1 MDKIKKMTL
10 QIFHTVSRKLSWSQ
24 ISEHFTIINV
34 FRGQGGGKYNILR
47 KKKSLYGIDSPKNV
61 VYLQLILS
69 ILILL

>member
-10 QIFHTVSRKLSWSQ
+10 QFFHTVSRKLSWSQ

-47 KKKSLYGIDSPKNV
+47 KESTYKKCLREE
-61 VYLQLILS
+61 
-69 ILILL
+69 

>member
-34 FRGQGGGKYNILR
+34 FRRQGGGKYNILR
-47 KKKSLYGIDSPKNV
+47 KKNPCMV
-61 VYLQLILS
+61 
-69 ILILL
+69 

>member
-34 FRGQGGGKYNILR
+34 FRGQGDGKYNILR
-47 KKKSLYGIDSPKNV
+47 KKNPCMV
-61 VYLQLILS
+61 
-69 ILILL
+69 